1 MVFNFLI
8 LYRDEILIRQKLI
21 VMNSPAKGR
30 EIIIQASIIIIYG
43 IAFILAT
50 KRNIASAHLFLR
62 KNDFYMRSILI
73 FDTKVTA
80 YIVGKSL

>member
-62 KNDFYMRSILI
+62 KNDFYMRSIVRFNAKTTPKI
-73 FDTKVTA
+73 
-80 YIVGKSL
+80 IGESL